1 VEKIMN
7 LLGIAGV
14 VGGFCLIAV
23 QGITYLMKG
32 TWISYS
38 VYGIAEKY
46 GLGDMLASH
55 PGLMDIMEKCPL
67 SFAIIV
73 MGVIFLWITSRL
85 KSV

>member
-1 VEKIMN
+1 VEKITN
-7 LLGIAGV
+7 LLGITGV
-14 VGGFCLIAV
+14 VGGFCLIAF

-55 PGLMDIMEKCPL
+55 SGLMNIMEKCPL
-67 SFAIIV
+67 SLPLSSWV
-73 MGVIFLWITSRL
+73 
-85 KSV
+85 